1 MVEFLTLSERDRR
14 AIIGQVSAGTGMNVK
29 AIEKDWWVTYVLK
42 AIFSLPMSG
51 HFIFKGGTSLS
62 KGWKLIERFSEDID
76 IALAPEAIGQTYNQA
91 PGHSY
96 IKRLKRVGCSYT
108 STVIK
113 DALENELIATG
124 IPAGMISIQ
133 AEDVNPLIPD
143 KDPQTLL
150 VTYPS
155 LFDLNP
161 YIAEAV
167 RVEFGVRSYKE
178 PFANVSIKSIIAEEI
193 NITIYSE
200 NPFIIPAAEP
210 KKTFMEKMLLLHEKF
225 TGTQTKDPAGERQ
238 SRHLVDLFQMMKKGI
253 AKQVLDNPVLYGALV
268 EHRRHYVRLK
278 NVDYDKMEIFS
289 LNLIPPA
296 ELTEQYRRD
305 YETMRTEMIYGDSP
319 AFDDMLEQLNNLRG
333 TFMRH
338 ENW

>member
-1 MVEFLTLSERDRR
+1 MVEFLLLSERDRR
-14 AIIGQVSAGTGMNVK
+14 AIIAQVGASTGMSVK
-29 AIEKDWWVTYVLK
+29 AIEKDWWVTLVLK
-42 AIFSLPMSG
+42 AIFSLPMHE

-76 IALAPEAIGQTYNQA
+76 IALAPEAFGETYQPR

-96 IKRLKRVGCSYT
+96 IKRLKRKGCAYT

-113 DALENELIATG
+113 DALIHELSVMGMPPG
-124 IPAGMISIQ
+124 IISVQ
-133 AEDVNPLIPD
+133 AADIDPLIPD

-150 VTYPS
+150 ITYPS
-155 LFDLNP
+155 LFDQNP

-178 PFANVSIKSIIAEEI
+178 PFAGVSIKSIIAEEI
-193 NITIYSE
+193 AITIYSE
-200 NPFIIPAAEP
+200 QPFTVPAAEP

-225 TGTQTKDPAGERQ
+225 ASDQQSAAAGERQ

-253 AKQVLDNPVLYGALV
+253 AKQVMDNPVLYAAIV
-268 EHRRHYVRLK
+268 EHRRYYVKLK
-278 NVDYDKMEIFS
+278 NVDYDNMQMAS
-289 LNLIPPA
+289 LQFLPPPA
-296 ELTEQYRRD
+296 LSEQYRKD
-305 YETMRTEMIYGDSP
+305 YETMQAEMIYGDSP
-319 AFDDMLEQLNNLRG
+319 AFDDMLKQLDELSGRI
-333 TFMRH
+333 MRH